1 MKNIVIVGGGI
12 SGMIASINL
21 KKKAPQYNII
31 LIEKET
37 QIMAL
42 VGIGWM
48 ILLMIFLIKLVLIK
62 LLTL

>member
-21 KKKAPQYNII
+21 KKKAPHYNVI

-37 QIMAL
+37 QL
-42 VGIGWM
+42 GGRLYQEKKKW
-48 ILLMIFLIKLVLIK
+48 
-62 LLTL
+62 

>member
-31 LIEKET
+31 LIEKEK
-37 QIMAL
+37 QL
-42 VGIGWM
+42 GGRLYQEKKKW
-48 ILLMIFLIKLVLIK
+48 
-62 LLTL
+62 